1 MKLISF
7 SRGRVGSFSLK
18 DPSVGFHTVLRY
30 SIENS
35 GQNYHLRREREK

>member
-18 DPSVGFHTVLRY
+18 DPSVGFHSLKVFYR
-30 SIENS
+30 
-35 GQNYHLRREREK
+35 K